1 MNSLIWNGK
10 GNKRSQ
16 KEPNKLKIKFKK
28 MIKKALDKTDLDE
41 KLIAEY
47 KENKSMYDMIL
58 CYIKCYGGYL
68 LAVGAGCTFGVSL
81 MWGTILLAGAAG
93 WAYWQVCKCK
103 LCKGGTCCKS

>member
-1 MNSLIWNGK
+1 MAKKGK
-10 GNKRSQ
+10 GKV
-16 KEPNKLKIKFKK
+16 KATAKK
-28 MIKKALDKTDLDE
+28 VVKKVLDSTTIDE

-47 KENKSMYDMIL
+47 NEKKSTYDLIL
-58 CYIKCYGGYL
+58 CYLTCYGGYL